1 MPPPASDFVAEMGLP
16 EKDDNLFQR
25 IIRNPHIEA
34 SNPRERE
41 CTEMLCAV
49 LRNTTELRLYLLRW
63 MADLVGMH
71 DVHLQNMTFL
81 IETEGSIGAKRDDLR
96 IEGWR
101 ETDEERKR
109 VLLWTIEV
117 KVGASFHVSSPLDA
131 VQGDDEDMGL
141 VNQIVNYDHWLEHQ
155 VVPNRAG
162 FVLALEDMS
171 QSLPPN
177 LNCHWNC
184 MSWSKLGLKVLDAL
198 RSGKLSSEDE
208 FLAKHLLGFIVDHLW
223 RVSEMTEFEL
233 NFDDVA
239 LMRAF
244 SVVGRDSEDKINRLV
259 ESLVPLVEKSEVGEG
274 AVSHQKSLYKG
285 MKRSIVNRNLFAQG
299 NLVYPTLMAGCTLT
313 HMIICLETAPTN
325 EIKPIVASVVQSLLP
340 TFKERDSGW
349 QANGNQEWRDLEL
362 SKPLEALL
370 SVDDQVAEFEGFFTS
385 ALEDLREVGVFKKLQ
400 ERLIS

>member
-1 MPPPASDFVAEMGLP
+1 MSPQALEFSAEFGLP

-25 IIRNPHIEA
+25 IIRNPHVEA

-63 MADLVGMH
+63 MADVVGMH
-71 DVHLQNMTFL
+71 DLKFQNMTFV

-96 IEGWR
+96 IEGWH
-101 ETDEERKR
+101 ETDEERR
-109 VLLWTIEV
+109 RIFLWTIEV
-117 KVGASFHVSSPLDA
+117 KVGASFHESSPL
-131 VQGDDEDMGL
+131 GDMQSDEEDVGH

-208 FLAKHLLGFIVDHLW
+208 FLAKHLLGFIVNHLW

-244 SVVGRDSEDKINRLV
+244 DVVGRNSEDKINKFV
-259 ESLVPLVEKSEVGEG
+259 ESLIPIVEKSEVGEG
-274 AVSHQKSLYKG
+274 AVTHQKSLYKG
-285 MKRSIVNRNLFAQG
+285 MKRSAVYRNLFAQG
-299 NLVYPTLMAGCTLT
+299 FPTNPTLMAGCTLT
-313 HMIICLETAPTN
+313 HMMIWLETAPGN
-325 EIKPIVASVVQSLLP
+325 ENKSIVTSVVQSLLP
-340 TFKERDSGW
+340 TLKERNSGW
-349 QANGNQEWRDLEL
+349 LANGNEGLFDLEL
-362 SKPLEALL
+362 AKPLEVLFA
-370 SVDDQVAEFEGFFTS
+370 VDDQMAEFESFYMA
-385 ALEDLREVGVFKKLQ
+385 ALEDLREAGLFEKLQ
-400 ERLIS
+400 ERLVS